1 LPAITATGLLNY
13 DANDR
18 TATAPYD
25 SNGNLLNGGVGSNI
39 YDFENHMVA
48 AGGVSLVYDGD
59 GNRVQETVAGVT
71 TSYLVA
77 DQNLTGCSICEK
89 LTHHS
94 CSPVKIM
101 SSSFNPSG
109 NSWSWAAS

>member
-1 LPAITATGLLNY
+1 MPPITATGLLNY

-18 TATAPYD
+18 TATDPYD

-48 AGGVSLVYDGD
+48 AGGVS
-59 GNRVQETVAGVT
+59 TVAGVT

-77 DQNLTGCSICEK
+77 DQNLTGCSICET

-109 NSWSWAAS
+109 NSWSWTAS